1 MGLFY
6 KQRIYNMDLNEMM
19 AQARELQTKVATAQ
33 DSLSKINVK
42 GIAGDGAVIVDMT
55 AKYDVQSVIISDE
68 AMKNTP
74 ENLAKIV
81 AQAFID
87 AKAKADAIIDKTM
100 SDATQ
105 GVELPF

>member
-1 MGLFY
+1 
-6 KQRIYNMDLNEMM
+6 MDLNEMM
-19 AQARELQTKVATAQ
+19 AQARELQTKVTAAQ

-55 AKYDVQSVIISDE
+55 AKYDVQNVIISDE
-68 AMKNTP
+68 AIKNTP